1 MKLPK
6 PPQAYGGHL
15 FCVNDKF
22 RVEYKIEGELE
33 GWRDVGS
40 REKSS

>member
-6 PPQAYGGHL
+6 PAQAYGDRL

-22 RVEYKIEGELE
+22 RVEYKIERGLE

-40 REKSS
+40 MEKNS